1 MTQFENDWRER
12 RRQWREKYRNRKD
25 YNGKGHIWTGVFLLL
40 IGIVAFLKISLIAVP
55 SWLFT
60 WQMLLI
66 ALGLFM
72 GLRHNFRGGV
82 WFILVLI
89 GGVFLLNEF
98 YPELTVKRYLWP
110 SFFIIAGLFLIL
122 RPKRS
127 RYCSTDPVT
136 PVTDGSGSNSAAA
149 NPDSSSSYSSANIPE
164 DYVDATSVFGGTK
177 KNVVSK
183 NFKGGDIVNI
193 FGGSELNLGQADI
206 NGRVELEVT
215 QIFGGT
221 KLLVPSN
228 WEVKPEMV
236 AIFGGI
242 EDKRDVSTLT
252 NPDKVLVL
260 KGTSIFAGI
269 EIRNF

>member
-1 MTQFENDWRER
+1 MTDFEQRWRDR
-12 RRQWREKYRNRKD
+12 RKD
-25 YNGKGHIWTGVFLLL
+25 WMEKHGDRAYNGKGHIWTGVFLVL
-40 IGIVAFLKISLIAVP
+40 IGVAYLLKVSVP
-55 SWLFT
+55 DVPEWIFS

-66 ALGLFM
+66 TIGLFI
-72 GLRHNFRGGV
+72 GLRHNFRGPA
-82 WFILVLI
+82 WFILILI
-89 GGVFLLNEF
+89 GAAFLLNEW
-98 YPELTVKRYLWP
+98 YAHMTVRQYIWP
-110 SFFIIAGLFLIL
+110 VIFIAAGLFFIL
-122 RPKRS
+122 RPR
-127 RYCSTDPVT
+127 RRRFCGNEP
-136 PVTDGSGSNSAAA
+136 A
-149 NPDSSSSYSSANIPE
+149 NPNTTSNATSTTTADPNTQRIESAQVTSD

-183 NFKGGDIVNI
+183 NFRGGDVVNI

-206 NGRVELEVT
+206 HGRVELEVT

-221 KLLVPSN
+221 KILVPSN

-242 EDKRDVSTLT
+242 EDKRDVSTAS

-269 EIRNF
+269 EIRNL